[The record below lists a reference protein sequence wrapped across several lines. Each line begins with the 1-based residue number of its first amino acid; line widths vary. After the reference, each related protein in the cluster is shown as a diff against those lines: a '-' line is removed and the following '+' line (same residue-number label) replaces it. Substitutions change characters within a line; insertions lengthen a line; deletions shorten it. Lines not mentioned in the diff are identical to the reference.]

1 MVSESF
7 INYLELLD
15 NAEKCKALKLILK
28 KYSIAKLKRQEAWQN
43 SA

>member
-15 NAEKCKALKLILK
+15 NAQK
-28 KYSIAKLKRQEAWQN
+28 KKDLNISLSKKVE
-43 SA
+43 